1 MKFIITAICGALFSV
16 AAYAYPAKD
25 NYAFPSQFFAAKVAD
40 SMIGASAKKPKKVKA
55 KKGGGATVLHG
66 SAESR
71 SERDRRLMR
80 ECRGR
85 PNAGLCEGYARP

>member
-1 MKFIITAICGALFSV
+1 MKFITTAICGALFSV

-40 SMIGASAKKPKKVKA
+40 TTISSSVKKPKKVKA
-55 KKGGGATVLHG
+55 KKGGVTVLQG